1 MNSIYDAIRGLF
13 ISLCSYNITFI
24 DSERDNVEY
33 LTVEEPDFLIGLYTK
48 ETLQK
53 SASYFNLIINIIAY
67 LSGDHFKYKLNIPLN
82 DIELEYTTNI
92 DKVILNLYKEI
103 FIDFYRKFKMV
114 YRLPVTKILYHD
126 ATEKSNTIR
135 MKFVLHT
142 GMDKSCTR
150 IEE

>member
-1 MNSIYDAIRGLF
+1 
-13 ISLCSYNITFI
+13 
-24 DSERDNVEY
+24 
-33 LTVEEPDFLIGLYTK
+33 
-48 ETLQK
+48 
-53 SASYFNLIINIIAY
+53 
-67 LSGDHFKYKLNIPLN
+67 
-82 DIELEYTTNI
+82 
-92 DKVILNLYKEI
+92 
-103 FIDFYRKFKMV
+103 MV